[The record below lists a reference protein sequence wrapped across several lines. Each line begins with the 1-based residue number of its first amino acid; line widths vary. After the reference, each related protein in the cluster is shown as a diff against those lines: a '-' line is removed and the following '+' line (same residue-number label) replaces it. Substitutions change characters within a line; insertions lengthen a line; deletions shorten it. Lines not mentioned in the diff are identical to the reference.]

1 MAVNTAGLDDM
12 DDAEDRSLWS
22 SLSAPNA
29 SDDGQAARERLAAGL
44 PIYIRDETTPAGL
57 VIKQYPD
64 GRREL
69 VAFDQSGEKV
79 VQAGA

>member
-44 PIYIRDETTPAGL
+44 PIYIRDETTQRGL
-57 VIKQYPD
+57 
-64 GRREL
+64 
-69 VAFDQSGEKV
+69 
-79 VQAGA
+79 